1 MGFVEM
7 GFVEKEVI
15 VERIIGENYIGKVS
29 RYSSKDF
36 FTVNDGDKV
45 DVYENLGSSKKDIK
59 TAIYLAFI
67 DPWDDQEEPKKVA
80 GRYPN
85 YRIEEVN

>member
-1 MGFVEM
+1 MEFD
-7 GFVEKEVI
+7 
-15 VERIIGENYIGKVS
+15 IGDNYVGKVS

-36 FTVNDGDKV
+36 FTVEDGDLV
-45 DVYENLGSSKKDIK
+45 HVYENPGSSKKDIRN
-59 TAIYLAFI
+59 AIYLAFVVF
-67 DPWDDQEEPKKVA
+67 DSWQDQNYKVA